1 MNVQRFLDR
10 LRSDQGYQGQ
20 IVHVEVL
27 PEREARWRQ
36 PESSLH
42 PVIANAL
49 EKQGIATLYTHQ
61 ADAVDAVRRGQH
73 VVVVTGT
80 ASGKTLCYTI
90 PILEEFLQDPD
101 ATALLMFPTKALAQD
116 QLRGLLRFKE
126 IDGSIPLVAGTYD
139 GDTPQHTRRS
149 LREKGNCV
157 LTNPDM
163 LHSGI
168 LPRHT
173 SWARFFGN
181 LRYIVLDEL
190 HVYRGI
196 FGSHVAN
203 VLRRLMRIA
212 AHYGASPT
220 VIACSATIANPGEHA
235 SRLTG
240 VPCTVVD
247 DDGSPRGK
255 KHFVFWNPPRIG
267 ETMERKGANSEAR
280 QIMVELMSQRVQT
293 IAFTRA
299 RVVAEL
305 LYRYIREDLERR
317 QPSLARSIRAY
328 RGGYLPSERRE
339 IERQLFEGELL
350 GIASTNALEL
360 GIDIGGLDAAIL
372 VGYPGS
378 IASTWQQAGR
388 AGRGKQ
394 EAVAFLVGNNTP
406 LDQYLMQHP
415 RYFFDQSPERAVI
428 DPDNPHI
435 VLAHLRAA
443 IFELPLK
450 VQDEKTFGEAAPALL
465 DLLAEDGQIVLRGD
479 RWFWMGR
486 KQYPA
491 DDFSLRNSTDN
502 TYTIVDTTTGKNE
515 VIGSTDEIS
524 AFMQLHSEAVY
535 LHQGEPY
542 FVSELNLDERVAYV
556 HRADLDYYTQA
567 VTDQRIRIQETQ
579 VEKEWQGSRLGFGD
593 VTVTF
598 ITFMYKKIRFYER
611 DSIGFGKVDLPP
623 VPLETCGMWLVPPVQ
638 ALHAV
643 RETGRSPAEG
653 MLGLA
658 NVFGEVIGLFAM
670 CDAQDV
676 GTVVDS
682 SNTGVPT
689 LFLYDRYPGGVGFAA
704 KGYELV
710 EEILEACCDL
720 IHTCECED
728 GCPSCV
734 GSPIP
739 PYVQGEVDGE
749 AQGVVPD
756 KEAALVILHA
766 LLGKE
771 PYIPKLPPAYRRMMG
786 GGFSQGATS
795 DEPPVERPPSEPLPE
810 RLELR
815 LRRQLQRLNSKREGP
830 RHVG

>member
-10 LRSDQGYQGQ
+10 LITDREYRGQ

-27 PEREARWRQ
+27 PERTARTKR
-36 PESSLH
+36 PTIPLDPAIS
-42 PVIANAL
+42 AAL
-49 EKQGIATLYTHQ
+49 ERLGIDALYTHQ
-61 ADAVDAVRRGQH
+61 ADAVDAARRGQH

-80 ASGKTLCYTI
+80 ASGKTLCYTL
-90 PILEEFLQDPD
+90 PILEALLENPES
-101 ATALLMFPTKALAQD
+101 TALLLYPTKALAQD

-126 IDGSIPLVAGTYD
+126 LDRGFPIVAGTYD
-139 GDTPQHTRRS
+139 GDTPQHTRRT
-149 LREKGNCV
+149 LREKGNCI

-173 SWARFFGN
+173 SWARFFEN
-181 LRYIVLDEL
+181 LRYLVLDEL
-190 HVYRGI
+190 HTYRGI

-203 VLRRLMRIA
+203 VVRRLRRIA
-212 AHYGASPT
+212 AHYGAAPT

-235 SRLTG
+235 ARLVG
-240 VPCTVVD
+240 LPCEVVD

-255 KHFVFWNPPRIG
+255 KHFVLWNPPRVG
-267 ETMERKGANSEAR
+267 ETLERRSSNSEAQR
-280 QIMVELMSQRVQT
+280 LMVELMSERVQT
-293 IAFTRA
+293 IAFARA

-305 LYRYIREDLERR
+305 LYRYTRDELQRR
-317 QPSLARSIRAY
+317 HPSLARAIRAY
-328 RGGYLPSERRE
+328 RGGYLPAERRE

-388 AGRGKQ
+388 AGRGMQ
-394 EAVAFLVGNNTP
+394 ESVAFLVAHNTP

-415 RYFFDQSPERAVI
+415 RYFFEKSPERAVI

-450 VQDEKTFGEAAPALL
+450 VSEEKSFGEAAPALL
-465 DLLAEDGQIVLRGD
+465 DLLAEGRSVVLRGD
-479 RWFWMGR
+479 RWYWTG
-486 KQYPA
+486 KGYPA

-502 TYTIVDTTTGKNE
+502 TYTIVDTTTGQNQ
-515 VIGSTDEIS
+515 VIGSTDEVS

-542 FVSELNLDERVAYV
+542 FVSRLDLDEKVAYV

-567 VTDQRIRIQETQ
+567 ITDQRIRIEEPQ
-579 VEKEWQGSRLGFGD
+579 VDKEWHGCRLGFGD
-593 VTVTF
+593 VSVTF
-598 ITFMYKKIRFYER
+598 ITYMYKKVRFYDR

-623 VPLETCGMWLVPPVQ
+623 VPLETCGMWLVPPVD

-643 RETGRSPAEG
+643 RRTGRSPAEG

-670 CDAQDV
+670 CDPQDV
-676 GTVVDS
+676 GTAVDS

-689 LFLYDRYPGGVGFAA
+689 LFVYDRYPGGVGFAA
-704 KGYELV
+704 KGFELV
-710 EEILEACCDL
+710 EEILDTCCDL
-720 IHTCECED
+720 IHHCECED

-739 PYVQGEVDGE
+739 PYTQGEVDGE
-749 AQGVVPD
+749 ANGVVPD

-771 PYIPKLPPAYRRMMG
+771 PYIPKLPPAYRMRAG
-786 GGFSQGATS
+786 GTAPGCEDA
-795 DEPPVERPPSEPLPE
+795 PPVERPPSDPLPE

-815 LRRQLQRLNSKREGP
+815 LRKQLQRLDAAREGK
-830 RHVG
+830 RHAR

>member
-1 MNVQRFLDR
+1 MNVERFLER
-10 LRSDQGYQGQ
+10 LKNSADYKGQ

-27 PEREARWRQ
+27 PPRPARTRQ
-36 PESSLH
+36 PQEPIH
-42 PVIANAL
+42 PVVARAL
-49 EKQGIATLYTHQ
+49 EKLGIDSLYTHQ
-61 ADAVDAVRRGQH
+61 ADAVDAVRRGEH

-90 PILEEFLQDPD
+90 PILEELLQNPES
-101 ATALLMFPTKALAQD
+101 TALLMFPTKALAQD

-126 IDGSIPLVAGTYD
+126 EAPDIPLVAGTYD
-139 GDTPQHTRRS
+139 GDTPQNTRRT
-149 LREKGNCV
+149 LRDEGNCI

-181 LRYIVLDEL
+181 LRYVVLDEL
-190 HVYRGI
+190 HTYRGI

-203 VLRRLMRIA
+203 VLRRLFRLA
-212 AHYGASPT
+212 AHYGSSPI
-220 VIACSATIANPGEHA
+220 VIASSATIANPGEHA
-235 SRLTG
+235 ARLLG
-240 VPCTVVD
+240 FPCAVID

-255 KHFVFWNPPRIG
+255 KHFVLWNPPRIG
-267 ETMERKGANSEAR
+267 ETAERRSANAEAR
-280 QIMVELMSQRVQT
+280 EIMVELISERVQT

-299 RVVAEL
+299 RIVAEL
-305 LYRYIREDLERR
+305 LYRYVREDLQRR
-317 QPSLARSIRAY
+317 HPSLARAVRAY
-328 RGGYLPSERRE
+328 RGGYLPVERRE

-360 GIDIGGLDAAIL
+360 GIDIGGLDAALL

-378 IASTWQQAGR
+378 IASAWQQAGR

-394 EAVAFLVGNNTP
+394 DALAILIGHNTP
-406 LDQYLMQHP
+406 LDQYLMHHP
-415 RYFFDQSPERAVI
+415 RYFFEQSPERAII

-450 VQDEKTFGEAAPALL
+450 VTEERLFGPSAPALL
-465 DLLAEDGQIVLRGD
+465 DLLAEDRQIILRHD
-479 RWFWMGR
+479 RWFWAG
-486 KQYPA
+486 KGYPA
-491 DDFSLRNSTDN
+491 DDFSLRNSADN
-502 TYTIVDTTTGKNE
+502 TYTIVDTTTGTNQ

-524 AFMQLHSEAVY
+524 AFTQLHTEAVY

-542 FVSELNLDERVAYV
+542 FVSSLDLEERVAYV

-567 VTDQRIRIQETQ
+567 ISDQRVRIDETQ
-579 VEKEWQGSRLGFGD
+579 VERDWRGSRLGFGD
-593 VTVTF
+593 VSVTF
-598 ITFMYKKIRFYER
+598 ITFMYKKIRFYDR
-611 DSIGFGKVDLPP
+611 DSIGFGKIHLPP
-623 VPLETCGMWLVPPVQ
+623 VSLETCGMWLVPPVK
-638 ALHAV
+638 ALQAV
-643 RETGRSPAEG
+643 RSAGRSPAEG
-653 MLGLA
+653 MLGLS

-670 CDAQDV
+670 CDPQDV

-710 EEILEACCDL
+710 EEILEACCEL
-720 IHTCECED
+720 IHNCECDD

-739 PYVQGEVDGE
+739 PYGHGEVDGQG
-749 AQGVVPD
+749 AGVVPD
-756 KEAALVILHA
+756 KEAALVILHE

-771 PYIPKLPPAYRRMMG
+771 PYIPKRPKR
-786 GGFSQGATS
+786 ATVETARAALTS
-795 DEPPVERPPSEPLPE
+795 GDGQAERVERPPSEPLPE

-815 LRRQLQRLNSKREGP
+815 LRRQLARYHSLREG
-830 RHVG
+830 RKNAR

>member
-1 MNVQRFLDR
+1 MNVQRFLER
-10 LRSDQGYQGQ
+10 LQSDAAYRGQ
-20 IVHVEVL
+20 IVHVEVV
-27 PEREARWRQ
+27 PERGARTRA
-36 PESSLH
+36 PERPLH
-42 PVIANAL
+42 PAVAGAL
-49 EKQGIATLYTHQ
+49 SRLGIEALYTHQ
-61 ADAVDAVRRGQH
+61 ADAIDAVRRGEH

-80 ASGKTLCYTI
+80 ASGKTLCYTV
-90 PILEEFLQDPD
+90 PILETLLEEPE
-101 ATALLMFPTKALAQD
+101 ATALLLFPTKALAQD

-126 IDGSIPLVAGTYD
+126 LDSRFPLVAGTYD

-181 LRYIVLDEL
+181 LRYVVLDEL
-190 HVYRGI
+190 HTYRGI

-203 VLRRLMRIA
+203 VLRRLFRIA

-235 SRLTG
+235 ERLTG
-240 VPCTVVD
+240 RRCTVVD

-255 KHFVFWNPPRIG
+255 KHFVLWNPPRIG
-267 ETMERKGANSEAR
+267 ETMERRSSNAEA
-280 QIMVELMSQRVQT
+280 QKIMVELISERVQT

-305 LYRYIREDLERR
+305 LYRYTREELQRR
-317 QPSLARSIRAY
+317 QPSLARAVRAY
-328 RGGYLPSERRE
+328 RGGYLPAERRE

-350 GIASTNALEL
+350 GISSTNALEL

-378 IASTWQQAGR
+378 IASMWQQAGR

-394 EAVAFLVGNNTP
+394 EAVAFLVAHNTP
-406 LDQYLMQHP
+406 LDQYLMLHP
-415 RYFFDQSPERAVI
+415 RWLFEKSPERAVI

-450 VQDEKTFGEAAPALL
+450 VAEERSFGEMAPALL
-465 DLLAEDGQIVLRGD
+465 DLLAEGREIVLRGD
-479 RWFWMGR
+479 RWFWTG
-486 KQYPA
+486 KGYPA
-491 DDFSLRNSTDN
+491 DDVSLRNSTDN
-502 TYTIVDTTTGKNE
+502 TYTIVDTTTGQNQ
-515 VIGSTDEIS
+515 VIGSLDEIS

-542 FVSELNLDERVAYV
+542 FVSSLDLEERVAYV

-567 VTDQRIRIQETQ
+567 ITDQRIRIEEVQ

-593 VTVTF
+593 VSVTF

-611 DSIGFGKVDLPP
+611 DSIGFGKVNLPP
-623 VPLETCGMWLVPPVQ
+623 VTLETAGMWLTPPLE

-643 RETGRSPAEG
+643 RRAGRSPAEG

-658 NVFGEVIGLFAM
+658 NVFGEVMGLFAM
-670 CDAQDV
+670 CDTHDV
-676 GTVVDS
+676 GTLVDS

-689 LFLYDRYPGGVGFAA
+689 LFVYDRYPGGVGFAA
-704 KGYELV
+704 KAYELV
-710 EEILEACCDL
+710 EEILDACCEL
-720 IHTCECED
+720 IHDCPCEA

-734 GSPIP
+734 GSPIL
-739 PYVQGEVDGE
+739 PYPQGELDGE
-749 AQGVVPD
+749 ASGAVPD

-766 LLGKE
+766 LLGRE
-771 PYIPKLPPAYRRMMG
+771 PYVPKLAPAYREA
-786 GGFSQGATS
+786 GALPGEEAAGS
-795 DEPPVERPPSEPLPE
+795 AVVRPPSEPLPE

-815 LRRQLQRLNSKREGP
+815 LRKQLQRLAAAREER
-830 RHVG
+830 RHVR